1 MLASQ
6 ENFSMTNERI
16 KMKLMAIKCLIQ
28 TLLNLKVFLLLQFKM
43 CLNEKLGISHVTT
56 DNFVN

>member
-1 MLASQ
+1 MLSSQ

-16 KMKLMAIKCLIQ
+16 KMKLMVKCLIQ
-28 TLLNLKVFLLLQFKM
+28 TLLNLKVLLLLQFKM
-43 CLNEKLGISHVTT
+43 HLNEKFGNSHVTA

>member
-43 CLNEKLGISHVTT
+43 RLNEKFGISHVTT

>member
-6 ENFSMTNERI
+6 EDFSMTNERI